1 MPNRSLLLIIS
12 GSIAAYKG
20 LELIRRGR
28 DRGYVFTTIL
38 TEGGQQF
45 ITPLSAASLSGNPCY
60 TDLFSLKDETEMGHI
75 RLSRENDAIVVV
87 PASAN
92 LLSDMVQGVA
102 NDLASTV
109 LLATNRPV
117 FVAPGMNHK
126 MWDNPATQRN
136 IAQLIADGVHVIQP
150 NAGELACGETGTGRM
165 AEVHEI
171 LDVLDAYFTAN
182 QPLAGFKALLT
193 AGPTQE
199 PIDPVRYIS
208 NHSSGKQGYAIARA
222 LAEAGADVTLISGPT
237 ALAIPEHVV
246 RVDVK
251 TADEMLAACVQAL
264 PADIAV
270 CTAAVADWKVNAPSQ
285 QKLKKHGNAPTLT
298 LTENAD
304 ILAALGRHSN
314 RPRLLVGFA
323 AETENLVA
331 NAKEKLLKKGCDW
344 VIANDVSAGQVFD
357 ADDNQVQLI
366 SRDAQENWPTLS
378 KQAVAR
384 ELVSRIVDTLNP
396 QPSHRKETS
405 HG

>member
-28 DRGYVFTTIL
+28 DRGYRFTTIL

-75 RLSRENDAIVVV
+75 RLSRENDAVVVV

-109 LLATNRPV
+109 LLATDKPV

-126 MWDNPATQRN
+126 MWENPATQRN
-136 IAQLIADGVHVIQP
+136 IAQLTADGVHVIQP
-150 NAGELACGETGTGRM
+150 GAGELACGEVGTGRM
-165 AEVHEI
+165 AEVQEI
-171 LDVLDAYFTAN
+171 LDVLDAFFAAAL
-182 QPLAGFKALLT
+182 PLAGLKAIVT
-193 AGPTQE
+193 AGPTRE

-208 NHSSGKQGYAIARA
+208 NHSSGKQGYAIAQA
-222 LAEAGADVTLISGPT
+222 LAQAGADVTLISGPT
-237 ALAIPEHVV
+237 SLATPEHVHRINV
-246 RVDVK
+246 Q
-251 TADEMLAACVQAL
+251 TADEMLAACRAAL

-270 CTAAVADWKVNAPSQ
+270 CTAAVADWKLAEPST
-285 QKLKKHGNAPTLT
+285 QKLKKQSRTPTLA
-298 LTENAD
+298 LTENTD
-304 ILAALGRHSN
+304 ILAALATHTP

-323 AETENLVA
+323 AETENLIA
-331 NAKEKLLKKGCDW
+331 HAKEKLMKKGCDW
-344 VIANDVSAGQVFD
+344 IIANDVGTHEVFD
-357 ADDNQVQLI
+357 ADDNQVHLI
-366 SRDAQENWPTLS
+366 TRDTQEAWPTLS
-378 KQAVAR
+378 KLAVAR
-384 ELVSRIVDTLNP
+384 ELVVRMIATLNP
-396 QPSHRKETS
+396 QPSQRKDSS